1 MPVTRR
7 RSARRI
13 AGVNLAQRNRP
24 AAVYGTT
31 IVLAHLLVNI
41 VHGAAHRQLSIGLS
55 PAETLFV
62 VTVIVA
68 GPLVAMA
75 LLWTSRQRWGS
86 ILLLLTMGGALLFG
100 LYHHFVVPGPDHV
113 GEQAAGPWGATFAV
127 TSWLLLLTEA
137 AGAYA
142 GFRFSRIIANSDR

>member
-1 MPVTRR
+1 M
-7 RSARRI
+7 
-13 AGVNLAQRNRP
+13 
-24 AAVYGTT
+24 

-41 VHGAAHRQLSIGLS
+41 VHGAAHRQLGIGLD

-62 VTVIVA
+62 VTVIMA

-86 ILLLLTMGGALLFG
+86 ILLLLTMGASLLFG

-127 TSWLLLLTEA
+127 TSWLLLITEA
-137 AGAYA
+137 AGSYA
-142 GFRFSRIIANSDR
+142 GFRFSRIIGNSDR